1 MKTRCDHCLGAFG
14 LVRRRYF
21 HHQFCCEACEKA
33 YKQQH
38 SSAFAEIKSGLYR
51 SLARSVTR
59 NKGLRPFKAAVGEPM
74 AKKGKKAA

>member
-21 HHQFCCEACEKA
+21 HHQFCCEACERA
-33 YKQQH
+33 YKQH
-38 SSAFAEIKSGLYR
+38 SSAFAEIKSGLCR
-51 SLARSVTR
+51 SLARSVTG
-59 NKGLRPFKAAVGEPM
+59 NSKLHSPFKAAATEPV